1 MKDFIEW
8 SIMLIIWVM
17 MEGIDIFVCMTSF
30 YRGGYWD
37 VLGIMS
43 IFTIIYVFW
52 NIIYIIK
59 RIWTLIKIGRAHV

>member
-8 SIMLIIWVM
+8 SIMLIIWVI
-17 MEGIDIFVCMTSF
+17 MEGIDIFVCITSF
-30 YRGGYWD
+30 YRGGYWV

-59 RIWTLIKIGRAHV
+59 RIWTLIKNR

>member
-8 SIMLIIWVM
+8 SIMLIIWVI

-30 YRGGYWD
+30 YRGGYWV

-43 IFTIIYVFW
+43 MFTIIYVFW

-59 RIWTLIKIGRAHV
+59 RIWTLIKNR

>member
-8 SIMLIIWVM
+8 SIMLIIWVI
-17 MEGIDIFVCMTSF
+17 MEGIDIFVCITSF
-30 YRGGYWD
+30 YRGGYWV

-59 RIWTLIKIGRAHV
+59 RIWTLIKDK

>member
-8 SIMLIIWVM
+8 SIMLIIWVI
-17 MEGIDIFVCMTSF
+17 MEGIDIFVCVTSF
-30 YRGGYWD
+30 YRGGYWI

-43 IFTIIYVFW
+43 MFTIIYVFW

-59 RIWTLIKIGRAHV
+59 RILTLIKNR

>member
-8 SIMLIIWVM
+8 SIMLIIWVI
-17 MEGIDIFVCMTSF
+17 MEGIDIFVCITSF
-30 YRGGYWD
+30 YRGGYWI

-43 IFTIIYVFW
+43 MFTIIYVFW

-59 RIWTLIKIGRAHV
+59 RIWTLIKNR

>member
-30 YRGGYWD
+30 YRGGYWI

-59 RIWTLIKIGRAHV
+59 RIWILIKNR

>member
-8 SIMLIIWVM
+8 SIMLIIWVI
-17 MEGIDIFVCMTSF
+17 MEGIDIFVCVTSF
-30 YRGGYWD
+30 YRGGYWI

-59 RIWTLIKIGRAHV
+59 RIWTLIKNR

>member
-8 SIMLIIWVM
+8 SIMLIIWVI

-30 YRGGYWD
+30 YRGGYWV

-59 RIWTLIKIGRAHV
+59 RIWTLVKNR

>member
-17 MEGIDIFVCMTSF
+17 MEGIDIFVCVTSF
-30 YRGGYWD
+30 YRGGYWI

-59 RIWTLIKIGRAHV
+59 RIWTLIKDR

>member
-17 MEGIDIFVCMTSF
+17 MEGIDIFVCVTSF
-30 YRGGYWD
+30 YRGGYWV

-59 RIWTLIKIGRAHV
+59 RIWTLIKNR

>member
-30 YRGGYWD
+30 YRGGYW
-37 VLGIMS
+37 VILGIMS

-59 RIWTLIKIGRAHV
+59 RIWTLLKDR

>member
-8 SIMLIIWVM
+8 SIMLIIWVI
-17 MEGIDIFVCMTSF
+17 MEGIDIFVCMISF
-30 YRGGYWD
+30 YRGGYWI

-59 RIWTLIKIGRAHV
+59 RIWTLIKDR

>member
-8 SIMLIIWVM
+8 SIMLIIWVI
-17 MEGIDIFVCMTSF
+17 MEGIDVFVCVTSF
-30 YRGGYWD
+30 YRGGYWV

-59 RIWTLIKIGRAHV
+59 RILTLIKNR

>member
-8 SIMLIIWVM
+8 SIMLIIWAI
-17 MEGIDIFVCMTSF
+17 MEGIDIFVCVTSF
-30 YRGGYWD
+30 YRGGYWI

-43 IFTIIYVFW
+43 MFTIIYVFW

-59 RIWTLIKIGRAHV
+59 RIWTLIKNR

>member
-8 SIMLIIWVM
+8 SIMLIIWLI
-17 MEGIDIFVCMTSF
+17 MEGIDIFVCVTSF
-30 YRGGYWD
+30 YRGGYWI

-43 IFTIIYVFW
+43 MFTIIYVFW

-59 RIWTLIKIGRAHV
+59 RILTLIKNR

>member
-8 SIMLIIWVM
+8 SIMLIIWM
-17 MEGIDIFVCMTSF
+17 IMEGIDIFVCVTSF
-30 YRGGYWD
+30 YRGGFWI

-59 RIWTLIKIGRAHV
+59 RIWTLIKNR

>member
-8 SIMLIIWVM
+8 SIMLIVWVM

-30 YRGGYWD
+30 YRGGYWV

-43 IFTIIYVFW
+43 IFTIIYVLW

-59 RIWTLIKIGRAHV
+59 RIWTLVKNK

>member
-30 YRGGYWD
+30 YRGGYWI

-59 RIWTLIKIGRAHV
+59 RIWTLVKNR

>member
-8 SIMLIIWVM
+8 SIMLIIWVI
-17 MEGIDIFVCMTSF
+17 MEGIDIFVCVTSF
-30 YRGGYWD
+30 YRGGYWI

-43 IFTIIYVFW
+43 MFTIVYVFW

-59 RIWTLIKIGRAHV
+59 RIWTLIKNR

>member
-8 SIMLIIWVM
+8 SIMLIIWVI
-17 MEGIDIFVCMTSF
+17 MEGIDIFVCVTSF
-30 YRGGYWD
+30 YRGGYWI

-43 IFTIIYVFW
+43 MFTIIYVFW

-59 RIWTLIKIGRAHV
+59 RIWTLIKDR

>member
-30 YRGGYWD
+30 NRGGYWV

-59 RIWTLIKIGRAHV
+59 RIWTLVKNR

>member
-17 MEGIDIFVCMTSF
+17 MEGIDIFVCITSF
-30 YRGGYWD
+30 YRGGYWV

-59 RIWTLIKIGRAHV
+59 RIWALVKNK

>member
-30 YRGGYWD
+30 YRGGYWI

-43 IFTIIYVFW
+43 IFTIIYVLW

-59 RIWTLIKIGRAHV
+59 RIWTLVKNK

>member
-8 SIMLIIWVM
+8 SIMLIIWVI

-30 YRGGYWD
+30 YRGGYWV

-59 RIWTLIKIGRAHV
+59 RIWTLIKNR

>member
-17 MEGIDIFVCMTSF
+17 MEGIDIFVCVTSF
-30 YRGGYWD
+30 YRGGYWI

-43 IFTIIYVFW
+43 MFTIIYVFW

-59 RIWTLIKIGRAHV
+59 RIWTLIKDR

>member
-17 MEGIDIFVCMTSF
+17 MEGIDIFVCITSF
-30 YRGGYWD
+30 YRGGYWI

-59 RIWTLIKIGRAHV
+59 RIWTLIKDR

>member
-8 SIMLIIWVM
+8 SIMLIIWAI

-30 YRGGYWD
+30 YRGGYWIA
-37 VLGIMS
+37 LGIMS
-43 IFTIIYVFW
+43 MFTIIYVFW

-59 RIWTLIKIGRAHV
+59 RIWTLIKNR

>member
-8 SIMLIIWVM
+8 SIMLIIWVI

-30 YRGGYWD
+30 YRGGYWI

-59 RIWTLIKIGRAHV
+59 RIWTLIKNR

>member
-8 SIMLIIWVM
+8 SIMLIIWM
-17 MEGIDIFVCMTSF
+17 IMEGIDIFVCVTSF
-30 YRGGYWD
+30 YRGGFWI

-43 IFTIIYVFW
+43 MFTIIYVFW

-59 RIWTLIKIGRAHV
+59 RIWTLIKNR

>member
-30 YRGGYWD
+30 YRGGYWV

-43 IFTIIYVFW
+43 MFTIIYVFW

-59 RIWTLIKIGRAHV
+59 RMWTLIKNR

>member
-17 MEGIDIFVCMTSF
+17 MEGIDIFVCVTSF
-30 YRGGYWD
+30 YRGGYWI

-43 IFTIIYVFW
+43 MFTIIYVFW

-59 RIWTLIKIGRAHV
+59 RIWTLIKNR

>member
-30 YRGGYWD
+30 YRGGYWI

-59 RIWTLIKIGRAHV
+59 RIWTLIKDR

>member
-30 YRGGYWD
+30 YRGGYWV

-59 RIWTLIKIGRAHV
+59 RMWTLIKNR

>member
-8 SIMLIIWVM
+8 SIMLIIWMM

-30 YRGGYWD
+30 YRGGYWI

-43 IFTIIYVFW
+43 MFTIIYVFW

-59 RIWTLIKIGRAHV
+59 RMWTLMKNR

>member
-8 SIMLIIWVM
+8 SIMLIIWVI
-17 MEGIDIFVCMTSF
+17 MEGIDIFVCLTSF
-30 YRGGYWD
+30 YRGGYWV

-59 RIWTLIKIGRAHV
+59 RIWTLVKNR

>member
-8 SIMLIIWVM
+8 SIMLIIWVI
-17 MEGIDIFVCMTSF
+17 MEGIDIFVCITSF
-30 YRGGYWD
+30 YRGGYWI

-59 RIWTLIKIGRAHV
+59 RIWTLIKNR

>member
-8 SIMLIIWVM
+8 SIMLIIWAM

-30 YRGGYWD
+30 YRGGYWV

-59 RIWTLIKIGRAHV
+59 RIWTLIKNR

>member
-30 YRGGYWD
+30 YRGGYW
-37 VLGIMS
+37 VILGIMS

-59 RIWTLIKIGRAHV
+59 RIWTLVKDR

>member
-17 MEGIDIFVCMTSF
+17 MEGVDIFVCMTSF
-30 YRGGYWD
+30 YRGGYWI

-59 RIWTLIKIGRAHV
+59 RIWTLIKDR